1 MRLVLKLGSSTV
13 TRDGVLDAPRL
24 IDYARALQSL
34 RAAGHQVVVVS
45 SGAVAA
51 GRSVLRLARSE
62 SEVAAKQM
70 LAAIGQPRLM
80 ALYGELFGHYGITVA
95 QVLLTRADLD
105 DRRRYLNARNTFEAM
120 LGADVLPIVNENDTV
135 ATEEIRVGDN
145 DQLSA
150 LVASLVDARLL
161 LLMTDQAGLFDANPR
176 THADARLIARIDEP
190 EIPDAVWAA
199 AGGGAGTLGTGG
211 MLTKLKAA
219 EIARRNGADVV
230 IADGREPSRLAEIVA
245 GKPIGTRFI
254 AVAAPR
260 DARSRYIL
268 TGLRDGVGVRVDAGA
283 IDALRNGKSLLGVG
297 VCAIDGDFD
306 RGDTVAVHD
315 AEGRMLARGIANYSA
330 SELRRIAGKR
340 STDVAATL
348 GYDFGPEFIHRDDL
362 VMW

>member
-13 TRDGVLDAPRL
+13 TRDGILDAPRL
-24 IDYARALQSL
+24 IDYARAIHAL
-34 RAAGHQVVVVS
+34 RAGGHEVVLVS

-51 GRSVLRLARSE
+51 GRVAMRSAGTE
-62 SEVAAKQM
+62 AIVGKQM
-70 LAAIGQPRLM
+70 LAAVGQPRLM
-80 ALYGELFGHYGITVA
+80 ALYGELFGHYGLTVA

-120 LGADVLPIVNENDTV
+120 LAAQVLPIVNENDTV

-161 LLMTDQAGLFDANPR
+161 VLMTDQPGLFDANPR
-176 THADARLIARIDEP
+176 THPQARLIERVEAA
-190 EIPDAVWAA
+190 EIPDAIWAA
-199 AGGGAGTLGTGG
+199 AGGGAGALGTGG

-219 EIARRNGADVV
+219 EIARRNGAEVV
-230 IADGREPSRLAEIVA
+230 IADGREPQQLGAIVA
-245 GKPIGTRFI
+245 GDAFGTRFT
-254 AVAAPR
+254 ATAQSR

-268 TGLRDGVGVRVDAGA
+268 AGLRDGVGVRVDAGA
-283 IDALRNGKSLLGVG
+283 VEALRAGRSLLGVG
-297 VCAIDGDFD
+297 VRAIDGDFD
-306 RGDTVAVHD
+306 RGDTIAVHD
-315 AEGRMLARGIANYSA
+315 ADARIVARGIANYGA
-330 SELRRIAGKR
+330 AELRRIAGRR
-340 STDVAATL
+340 SGDVAGIL

>member
-24 IDYARALQSL
+24 IDYARAISTL
-34 RAAGHQVVVVS
+34 RDAGHQLVLVS

-51 GRSVLRLARSE
+51 GR
-62 SEVAAKQM
+62 AAMRTQANDPVVVNKQM

-80 ALYGELFGHYGITVA
+80 ALYGELFGHYGMTVA

-120 LGADVLPIVNENDTV
+120 LAAGVLPIVNENDTV

-150 LVASLVDARLL
+150 LVCSLIDARLL
-161 LLMTDQAGLFDANPR
+161 VLMTDQIGLFDANPR
-176 THADARLIARIDEP
+176 TTPDARLIERIDDA
-190 EIPDAVWAA
+190 EIPPSIWAA
-199 AGGGAGTLGTGG
+199 AGSGAGALGTGG

-230 IADGREPSRLAEIVA
+230 IADGRAPARLDAIARGESV
-245 GKPIGTRFI
+245 GTRFC
-254 AVAAPR
+254 ATAPAR

-268 TGLRDGVGVRVDAGA
+268 AGLRDGVGVRVDAGA
-283 IDALRNGKSLLGVG
+283 VDALRAGKSLLGVG
-297 VCAIDGDFD
+297 VRSVEGDFD

-315 AEGRMLARGIANYSA
+315 GDGRVIARGIANYGA
-330 SELRRIAGKR
+330 DELRRIAGKR
-340 STDVAATL
+340 SSDVAALL
-348 GYDFGPEFIHRDDL
+348 GYDFGPEFIHRNDL